1 MWPALIAAGAS
12 LVGGMMANKA
22 SGERAEDAER
32 MSAEQAA
39 KQMDFQE
46 RMSNTAYQRGMKDMR
61 AAGLNPIL
69 AYQRGGASAPSGA
82 SSQGVFTPAMDVV
95 SPAVSSALH
104 ATRLEAE
111 VENMVESNKNLQAQ
125 NANLHSENARI
136 NSTTANINA
145 DTKIKQQ
152 VFEVALRE
160 ASKAKTDEEF
170 YNTPVGKIIRML
182 GSAGKELNPFLS
194 K

>member
-12 LVGGMMANKA
+12 LVGGALANKE
-22 SGERAEDAER
+22 SKERAEDAER
-32 MSAEQAA
+32 QSAEQAA

-69 AYQRGGASAPSGA
+69 AYQKGGASAPSGA
-82 SSQGVFTPAMDVV
+82 SSQGVFSPAMDVV

-111 VENMVESNKNLQAQ
+111 VENMVETNKNLQAQ

-170 YNTPVGKIIRML
+170 YSTPVGKIIRML